1 MMNKCNKCNVFINT
15 KTSKC
20 PLCGCNINSSK
31 GENVF
36 PHINYLDKKYHLM
49 KKILLFLSLCG
60 IFISLY
66 INYSITHTLSW
77 SYFVVL
83 GTITFWITLIISLN
97 SRKNLIKMLF

>member
-1 MMNKCNKCNVFINT
+1 MVIVMNKCNKCNVFINT

-49 KKILLFLSLCG
+49 KKILLFLSFSAFLFLRC
-60 IFISLY
+60 FF
-66 INYSITHTLSW
+66 SIPLTQ
-77 SYFVVL
+77 
-83 GTITFWITLIISLN
+83 
-97 SRKNLIKMLF
+97 NLVILRDVARENN